1 MEIQLWRE
9 LLDPYQLA
17 VDELTVKFHHIIE
30 EHRNQGL
37 YSPIESV
44 DGRVKSIV
52 SILDKMQR
60 KNVSMND
67 IEKKIEDLAGIRII
81 CQFVEDID
89 RVVNLIKNRTDMK
102 VKCEKDYVSHMN
114 TSGYRSYHMIIL
126 YTVNT
131 IHGPKELSAEI
142 QIRTMAM
149 NFWAT
154 IEHSLQYKYKEN
166 IPEYI
171 QQKLLDASEAIIE
184 VDHEMSDVRD
194 EIMDAQNSSQT
205 QSNLVK
211 DILLSIENLYKI
223 SNKRE
228 VEKIQDE
235 FLRVF
240 RTKDLQQLAR
250 FHRQLDIIAEGYRAQ
265 SVSF

>member
-52 SILDKMQR
+52 SILDKMRR

-102 VKCEKDYVSHMN
+102 VKCEKDYVSHMK
-114 TSGYRSYHMIIL
+114 TSYYRSYHMIIL

-194 EIMDAQNSSQT
+194 EIMDAQNSHRKKET
-205 QSNLVK
+205 LVK
-211 DILLSIENLYKI
+211 DILNNIQNLYKVA
-223 SNKRE
+223 NQRE
-228 VEKIQDE
+228 VTKIQDE
-235 FLRVF
+235 FYKVYVL
-240 RTKDLQQLAR
+240 DDMLQLKHFA
-250 FHRQLDIIAEGYRAQ
+250 RQLDIISEGYRAQ
-265 SVSF
+265 SL